1 LVSLHYLILFIS
13 KDNIF
18 FMNSFKCRTLF
29 FFVIFLLS
37 NKLFSQSSF
46 EAFKQKIKTH
56 IDRFEYQQALSQIK
70 AHKVDANQP
79 THAYQLMLL
88 EADILLAEGDY
99 KKAKMLYE
107 EVEKKAVVKDDSY
120 LISYANTGIGDLSKY
135 SGAYESA
142 LLYYHHAYNVMGEK
156 KVPEL
161 SARIYLG
168 LADVYKNSSKYQEA
182 IENYT
187 KALEVYE
194 NTDGKISK
202 GALNARLGLGNV
214 YVFIEDYMKALKEYN
229 EILNIT
235 FEMNGE
241 NHENTSSA
249 YNNLGV
255 IYFFE
260 GHYDVSLRYFNQSLE
275 IDKTI
280 HGEKH
285 PNIANDYF
293 NMSKVYFEKGDI
305 KSSLEYIQL
314 AMNTSILSEELNNDP
329 YTNPK
334 LQKYYDLKDFFW
346 YMKFKSEILENGFF
360 QSKNIKGLAIAHESF
375 LDSDSLITKLRRS
388 YIQEKDQLS
397 LGKMGHDLY
406 ASAAKGTYGLLQ
418 VLNKDNVSSLGLS
431 LDQAK
436 QKYKEALFQF
446 MEKDKGAV
454 LSASMAEINAR
465 KYGGVSKELIVK
477 QEELQKEI
485 TSIEEQLL
493 LEEKITLIEKK
504 EEELFVKTQQKK
516 SLIEKMESDFP
527 KYKQLKNNTSLRNLS
542 DIQSKL
548 DTSSLMISYFLTD
561 KDIYV
566 LYITHDN
573 LEIMKQDKY
582 ERFTKEIIGLRNSI
596 VYDSKSLFTVTSSK
610 LFSTLFPKPIPE
622 GVENIVVIPDGHL
635 VFIPFETL
643 LTRKISSTTN
653 YADMPYLIKD
663 YAVSYAYSANIWY
676 ETQHNNHNN
685 SKNKGEGFFAMAPV
699 FNDQSKAH
707 VVERGV
713 KSLEVSTLPN
723 TKTEVIA
730 LQRLFVE
737 KGRMSKVL
745 IEDEASEEAI
755 KNRSLRDVGYLHLA
769 SHGFV
774 NQDKPKLSGIL
785 LANTSTTQDNVLYSG
800 EIQNLELNTYLTTLS
815 ACQTGMGKV
824 STGEG
829 LIGLSR
835 SLLYAGSQ
843 NLLVSLWNLN
853 DPCAKDFMV
862 SFYSCHL
869 LKEQSLNSAARLAKL
884 ELMKTPKYSSPY
896 YWSPYILVGQ

>member
-1 LVSLHYLILFIS
+1 MTSSRQCAS
-13 KDNIF
+13 KVNIY
-18 FMNSFKCRTLF
+18 FMNSFKCKTLLSTL
-29 FFVIFLLS
+29 IFLLS
-37 NKLFSQSSF
+37 IKLFSQTSF
-46 EAFKQKIKTH
+46 DVFKTTIKKH
-56 IDRFEYQQALSQIK
+56 IDHFEYQQALSKIK
-70 AHKVDANQP
+70 GHKVDVNHP
-79 THAYQLMLL
+79 THSHELMLL

-99 KKAKMLYE
+99 KKAQKLYE
-107 EVEKKAVVKDDSY
+107 EVEKKTAQKNNNY
-120 LISYANTGIGDLSKY
+120 LTSYANIGIADLKKY

-142 LLYYHHAYNVMGEK
+142 LIYYHHAYNVMGEK
-156 KVPEL
+156 KIPEL
-161 SARIYLG
+161 SGRIYLG
-168 LADVYKNSSKYQEA
+168 LADVYKNSAKYQEA
-182 IENYT
+182 IENYQ
-187 KALEVYE
+187 KALKVYE
-194 NTDGKISK
+194 NTNGKVSK

-214 YVFIEDYMKALKEYN
+214 YVFTEDYIEALKEYN

-260 GHYDVSLRYFNQSLE
+260 GHYDVSLRYFKQSLK

-293 NMSKVYFEKGDI
+293 NISKVYFEQGDI

-314 AMNTSILSEELNNDP
+314 AMNTSILSEELSNDP
-329 YTNPK
+329 YNNPK

-360 QSKNIKGLAIAHESF
+360 QSKNIKGLAVAHESF

-406 ASAAKGTYGLLQ
+406 ASATKGTYGLLK
-418 VLNKDNVSSLGLS
+418 VLNKENVTSLGLT
-431 LDQAK
+431 LEEATK
-436 QKYKEALFQF
+436 KYKEAMFQF

-454 LSASMAEINAR
+454 LSASMAEINAT
-465 KYGGVSKELIVK
+465 KYGGVSQELIVK
-477 QEELQKEI
+477 QAQLQKEI
-485 TSIEEQLL
+485 NTIEEQLL
-493 LEEKITLIEKK
+493 LEEKIEIIEKK
-504 EEELFVKTQQKK
+504 EEELFVKTEQKK
-516 SLIEKMESDFP
+516 SLIQKMENDFP
-527 KYKQLKNNTSLRNLS
+527 KYKELKNNTTLRNLS
-542 DIQSKL
+542 EIQSKL

-566 LYITHDN
+566 LYITHDDFEV
-573 LEIMKQDKY
+573 LRQDKY

-596 VYDSKSLFTVTSSK
+596 VYQSKSIFTNTSSK
-610 LFSTLFPKPIPE
+610 LYATLFPKPIPE
-622 GVENIVVIPDGHL
+622 GIEHLIIIPDGHL

-643 LTRKISSTTN
+643 LTRYTSPS
-653 YADMPYLIKD
+653 ADYTAMPYLIKD
-663 YAVSYAYSANIWY
+663 YAISYAYSANIWY

-685 SKNKGEGFFAMAPV
+685 SKRKGDGFFAMAPV
-699 FNDQSKAH
+699 FNDNNKAH
-707 VVERGV
+707 AVERDV
-713 KSLEVSTLPN
+713 KNIEVSTLPN
-723 TKTEVIA
+723 TKIEVEA
-730 LQRLFVE
+730 LQRLFQE

-745 IEDEASEEAI
+745 IEGEANEEAI
-755 KNRSLRDVGYLHLA
+755 KGRSMLDVGYLHIA

-800 EIQNLELNTYLTTLS
+800 EIQNLNLNTYLTTLS

-829 LIGLSR
+829 LIGLTR
-835 SLLYAGSQ
+835 SLIYAGSQ

-853 DPCAKDFMV
+853 DPCAKDFML
-862 SFYSCHL
+862 SFYSSHL
-869 LKEQSLNSAARLAKL
+869 LKQHSLNSAARKAKL
-884 ELMKTPKYSSPY
+884 ELMSIHKYSSPY

>member
-1 LVSLHYLILFIS
+1 
-13 KDNIF
+13 
-18 FMNSFKCRTLF
+18 MNSFKYKTLIF
-29 FFVIFLLS
+29 SFVFLLS
-37 NKLFSQSSF
+37 VKLFSQSSF
-46 EAFKQKIKTH
+46 EVFKTTIKKH
-56 IDRFEYQQALSQIK
+56 VDRFEYQQALSKIK
-70 AHKVDANQP
+70 GYKVDASHP
-79 THAYQLMLL
+79 TYSHELMLL

-99 KKAKMLYE
+99 KKAKKLYE
-107 EVEKKAVVKDDSY
+107 EVEKKAVEKQNTY
-120 LISYANTGIGDLSKY
+120 LTSYANTGIADLNKY

-142 LLYYHHAYNVMGEK
+142 LLYYHHAYNVMGGK

-161 SARIYLG
+161 AARIYLG
-168 LADVYKNSSKYQEA
+168 LADVYKNSAKYQEA
-182 IENYT
+182 IENYQ

-194 NTDGKISK
+194 NTNGKIST

-214 YVFIEDYMKALKEYN
+214 YVFTEDYIKALKEYN

-260 GHYDVSLRYFNQSLE
+260 GHYDVSLRYFTQSLK

-293 NMSKVYFEKGDI
+293 NMSKVYFEQGDI

-334 LQKYYDLKDFFW
+334 LQKYFDLKDFFW

-406 ASAAKGTYGLLQ
+406 SSAAKGTYGLLKI
-418 VLNKDNVSSLGLS
+418 LNDKNVASLGLT
-431 LDQAK
+431 LEEAQK
-436 QKYKEALFQF
+436 KYKEAMFQF

-465 KYGGVSKELIVK
+465 KYGGVSRELIVK
-477 QEELQKEI
+477 QDQLQKEI
-485 TSIEEQLL
+485 NTVEEQLL
-493 LEEKITLIEKK
+493 LEEKIEAIEKK

-527 KYKQLKNNTSLRNLS
+527 KYKQLKNSTNLRNLS
-542 DIQSKL
+542 EIQSKL
-548 DTSSLMISYFLTD
+548 DTTSLMISYFLTD

-566 LYITHDN
+566 LYITHDDFEV
-573 LEIMKQDKY
+573 LRQDKY

-596 VYDSKSLFTVTSSK
+596 VYDSKSVFTSTSSK
-610 LFSTLFPKPIPE
+610 LYSTLFPKPIPKGIE
-622 GVENIVVIPDGHL
+622 HIIIIPDGHL

-643 LTRKISSTTN
+643 LTRYTSSSTDYTN
-653 YADMPYLIKD
+653 MPYLIKD

-685 SKNKGEGFFAMAPV
+685 SKSKGEGFFAMAPV
-699 FNDQSKAH
+699 FNDKSKAH
-707 VVERGV
+707 VVERDV
-713 KSLEVSTLPN
+713 KNVEVSTLPN
-723 TKTEVIA
+723 TKIEVEA
-730 LQRLFVE
+730 LQKLFE
-737 KGRMSKVL
+737 NKGRMSKVL
-745 IEDEASEEAI
+745 LEDDANEEAI
-755 KNRSLRDVGYLHLA
+755 KSRSLLDVGYLHIA

-800 EIQNLELNTYLTTLS
+800 EIQNLDLNTYLTTLS

-829 LIGLSR
+829 LIGLTR
-835 SLLYAGSQ
+835 SLIYAGSQ

-862 SFYSCHL
+862 SFYASHL
-869 LKEQSLNSAARLAKL
+869 LKQQTLSSATREAKL
-884 ELMKTPKYSSPY
+884 ELMNIPKYSSPY